1 MPTTPPHGCVLA
13 LIRLDAGTKL
23 RVSDVER
30 HCVPTD
36 MDDIDRHILRVLQR
50 DGRTQNVDLARIVG
64 LSPSPCLRR
73 VRRLEGTGVIT
84 RYTALLDGR
93 KIGIALTVFARISLI
108 SQDAETVE
116 RFAVMVR
123 ELPQVVECHVM
134 AGECDAL
141 LRVVAADLDGYRHF
155 QSTYLTRANG
165 VQTVK
170 TDIPMQR
177 VKLSTE
183 LPI

>member
-1 MPTTPPHGCVLA
+1 MLTNL
-13 LIRLDAGTKL
+13 
-23 RVSDVER
+23 
-30 HCVPTD
+30 
-36 MDDIDRHILRVLQR
+36 DDIDRHILRVLQR
-50 DGRTQNVDLARIVG
+50 DGRMQNVELAGIVG

-73 VRRLEGTGVIT
+73 VKRLEDAGVIM
-84 RYTALLDGR
+84 RYVALIDGM
-93 KIGIALTVFARISLI
+93 KVGIALTVFARISLI

-116 RFAVMVR
+116 KFAVMVR
-123 ELPQVVECHVM
+123 GLRQVVECHIM

-141 LRVVAADLDGYRHF
+141 LRVVAADLDSYRHF